1 MKITWTLLAKKTYN
15 KNIEFLLKTGNINI
29 VQDFILEVEQTM
41 NLIKT
46 NPNCFEKWDL
56 DITYNKGF
64 IHKNISFYYKV
75 QNNEIVVYLFW
86 NNLQN
91 PKKLKKLLSN
101 TK

>member
-1 MKITWTLLAKKTYN
+1 MKITWTLLAKKSYN
-15 KNIEFLLKTGNINI
+15 KNIEFLLETWNINI
-29 VQDFILEVEQTM
+29 VQVFILEVEQTM
-41 NLIKT
+41 DLIKT

-56 DITYNKGF
+56 DNNYNKGF
-64 IHKNISFYYKV
+64 IHKNISFYYKIK
-75 QNNEIVVYLFW
+75 NNEIVVYLFW